1 MTVPLRSNYVA
12 HIYSFLAKDAGYGYK
27 TGPEEMA
34 KLDSDD
40 KARLAELKIANST
53 LKSVL

>member
-1 MTVPLRSNYVA
+1 MLL
-12 HIYSFLAKDAGYGYK
+12 IYIHFLAKDAGYGYK